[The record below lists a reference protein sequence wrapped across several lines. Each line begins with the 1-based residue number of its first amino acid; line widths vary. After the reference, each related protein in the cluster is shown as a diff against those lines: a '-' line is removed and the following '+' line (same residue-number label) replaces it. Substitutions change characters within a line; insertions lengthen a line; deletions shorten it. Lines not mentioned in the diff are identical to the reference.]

1 MLTLIKKISNID
13 QIIDQVSNLHIPGKS
28 LVLNQTNGN
37 LLSGNY
43 ETLLEFKNTPL
54 GNLLDSLGDIG
65 EARLLKL
72 EAAESYTAHT
82 DPDDRIHLV
91 ITTNPHCYLIDL
103 ENKKMYHLP
112 VNGELWNMDT
122 GVEHVAVNFGAR
134 PRIHLNIRYKMP
146 QYQTPGY
153 YLKVEGGDYDWKQEL
168 YSNLM
173 SFINYNIKSGSITGI
188 EKVNERELKLTC
200 EKHILDQIV
209 SDIESKGFTVTVQY
223 EQ

>member
-1 MLTLIKKISNID
+1 MLTLIKEISNID
-13 QIIDQVSNLHIPGKS
+13 QIVDQVSKLHMVNKS
-28 LVLNQTNGN
+28 LILNQTDGN

-43 ETLLEFKNTPL
+43 VTLPEFKNTPL
-54 GNLLDSLGDIG
+54 GDLLDSLGDIG

-103 ENKKMYHLP
+103 EKEKMYHLP

-134 PRIHLNIRYKMP
+134 PRIHLNIRHRLPKYNL
-146 QYQTPGY
+146 PGY
-153 YLKVEGGDYDWKQEL
+153 HIKVDGGDYDWKQEL

-173 SFINYNIKSGSITGI
+173 SFINYNIKSGRITGI
-188 EKVNERELKLTC
+188 EKVNERELKLNC
-200 EKHILDQIV
+200 DKELLDKIT
-209 SDIESKGFTVTVQY
+209 SNIDAKGFTVSVQY